1 MHGCRL
7 PRGSLNASP
16 AHIVCRAARP
26 RGMHGDWG
34 DGRAG
39 RLELETELAGGVTSV
54 TYPATPLRFTTR
66 LLRGRARSM
75 LPDRVAP
82 HANQGRTPRAPP
94 LDPCPEPSAREAP
107 VRRAVSLLRP
117 VRHPASPP
125 PPLSRARR
133 VPPPS
138 SAHGLTHLA
147 AQLSCL
153 NVLTCQETQSLSRVC
168 LCFLE
173 PAEGSRDGQGGKSPW
188 PLIAASRQG
197 RESRRAR
204 GTAPARR
211 PSVSSDST
219 PPPSLLAASPKA
231 ACPASIVSLC
241 PSVSGGLVTS
251 SGDEPNSFRWGES
264 L

>member
-7 PRGSLNASP
+7 PRGSLNAPP

-39 RLELETELAGGVTSV
+39 RLELETEFAGGVASL

-75 LPDRVAP
+75 LPDRVVP

-133 VPPPS
+133 VPPCIKRPWPHTS
-138 SAHGLTHLA
+138 RRP
-147 AQLSCL
+147 AQLLERADMPGDTVAQSRL
-153 NVLTCQETQSLSRVC
+153 PVLPRASRG
-168 LCFLE
+168 L
-173 PAEGSRDGQGGKSPW
+173 ARWSGGKSPW

-211 PSVSSDST
+211 PSVSSGWER
-219 PPPSLLAASPKA
+219 
-231 ACPASIVSLC
+231 
-241 PSVSGGLVTS
+241 SGRLV
-251 SGDEPNSFRWGES
+251 
-264 L
+264 